1 MTAIRF
7 DHVDVIFGTHT
18 KEALKLLDQGLGRAE
33 ILKRTG
39 QVLGVEDACL
49 DVNRGEICVLMGLSG
64 SGKSSLLRCINGLN
78 KVSRGKLLI
87 EHEGSQVDIANCSP
101 ATLKAM
107 RTKRIAMVFQKFA
120 LMPWLT
126 VAENVGFGLEMQGR
140 PAAERKKLI
149 DEKLELVGL
158 SQWRDKRPDSLSGG
172 MQQRVGLARALAM
185 DGDILLMDEPFSA
198 LDPLIRQQ
206 LQDELLVLQRQLH
219 KTIVFVS
226 HDLDEALKIGTRIAI
241 MKDGRIIQH
250 GKPEEIVLSPA
261 DDYVRT
267 FVAHTNPLNVL
278 CGQSLMRGLDQCI
291 RQNDEICF
299 DQGRDCWI
307 GLSEGD
313 VLKGARQGSNVI
325 DLQRWRQGDPVEKLR
340 REPTLVDVSI
350 RMRDALQIRYQ
361 TGSWSCR
368 SRTGWSGCSATASC
382 ITRCWARTSADP
394 LGPLGAAA
402 NARRCRAFAL
412 PSALFRLLFLSH
424 TPARRFLRH
433 APGAG
438 WQKGPAKR
446 RAKYAPDWRGRPS
459 GAGFRSGAG
468 LAPAPAGRCGGRRP
482 GPRSR
487 RAWPCAG
494 RT

>member
-291 RQNDEICF
+291 PAERRDLLRPGPRLLDRSQRRRRA
-299 DQGRDCWI
+299 QGRAPGQQRHRPATLAPGRPGGEAAPRTDPGGCQHPYARCPADSLPDRPQA
-307 GLSEGD
+307 GPAGAGQGGR
-313 VLKGARQGSNVI
+313 GARR
-325 DLQRWRQGDPVEKLR
+325 QRAVSRVAGQ
-340 REPTLVDVSI
+340 EPRLIPS
-350 RMRDALQIRYQ
+350 A
-361 TGSWSCR
+361 R
-368 SRTGWSGCSATASC
+368 SG
-382 ITRCWARTSADP
+382 RCECP
-394 LGPLGAAA
+394 
-402 NARRCRAFAL
+402 AL
-412 PSALFRLLFLSH
+412 PGIRVYPPRFFRLLFLSH

-438 WQKGPAKR
+438 WQKESARRNAGPSTHLIGEGAL
-446 RAKYAPDWRGRPS
+446 AAPGSGLGWV
-459 GAGFRSGAG
+459 GAGTG
-468 LAPAPAGRCGGRRP
+468 
-482 GPRSR
+482 
-487 RAWPCAG
+487 W
-494 RT
+494 